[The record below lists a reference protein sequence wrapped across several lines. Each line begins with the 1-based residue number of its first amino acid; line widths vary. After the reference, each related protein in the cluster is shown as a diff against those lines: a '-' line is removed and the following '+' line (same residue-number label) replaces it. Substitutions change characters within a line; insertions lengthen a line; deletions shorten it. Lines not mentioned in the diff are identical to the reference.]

1 MHDFVQVLM
10 NNTHATIEIMPKV
23 NHYAKEET
31 EKESAVFRI
40 EKYFRLIAWMYG
52 YGLAAT
58 FHLSSSSPP
67 GFLCLLLRYMYI
79 IKCAEMNNEGWNCLN
94 HLLPMS

>member
-1 MHDFVQVLM
+1 MHNFVQVLM

-40 EKYFRLIAWMYG
+40 EKYFRLTA
-52 YGLAAT
+52 
-58 FHLSSSSPP
+58 
-67 GFLCLLLRYMYI
+67 
-79 IKCAEMNNEGWNCLN
+79 
-94 HLLPMS
+94 

>member
-1 MHDFVQVLM
+1 
-10 NNTHATIEIMPKV
+10 MPKV

-40 EKYFRLIAWMYG
+40 EKYFRLTAWMYG

-58 FHLSSSSPP
+58 FHLSSSSPL

-79 IKCAEMNNEGWNCLN
+79 INVPKWIMKVGIALTIYYQCLKV
-94 HLLPMS
+94 